1 MDVKYPEIEVQLL
14 GEDGNAFWILGR
26 VREALLHANVDIVE
40 IEAFVEEATAGSYD
54 ELLQT
59 VMRTVTVL

>member
-26 VREALLHANVDIVE
+26 VRAALLHAKVDIAE
-40 IEAFVEEATAGSYD
+40 IEAFMEEATAGSYD